1 MGGNTLNPE
10 FYIVPY
16 DVTQLYGNE
25 NILKEKALSAGEIK
39 TLSIGLVAQKQV
51 FIIDACHSAGALES
65 AVTRGAAEERAIG
78 QLARS
83 TGTFW
88 LTAAGSDQFAT
99 EFEKL
104 GHGVF
109 TYSLLEALQ
118 GKDSGSAMDGTI
130 TIRELS
136 SYVEQRVPELSIKFK
151 GSPQYPASFSF
162 GNDFPIAIQSEKK

>member
-1 MGGNTLNPE
+1 MSDGPDNE
-10 FYIVPY
+10 FYIVPH

-25 NILKEKALSAGEIK
+25 PLLKEKAISANEIK
-39 TLSIGLVAQKQV
+39 NLSMSINAQKQV
-51 FIIDACHSAGALES
+51 FIVDACHSAGALTS

-99 EFEKL
+99 EFEQL

-118 GKDSGSAMDGTI
+118 GKDAGIITDGSL

-136 SYVEQRVPELSIKFK
+136 SYIELRVPELSRKYK
-151 GSPQYPASFSF
+151 GNPQYPASFSF
-162 GNDFPIAIQSEKK
+162 GNDFPILIFESK